1 MTSYDLNQIEATSG
15 RKARKKASTAARLL
29 QVAAL
34 AAVMVPLGS
43 VVVEASSIT
52 YTHTSTSGTY
62 FFNFGSESEPEPFD
76 FTLTFDQIT
85 QGDSFSVDVE
95 ASTTLSQSVPAGSVC
110 VPIAG
115 PGQCVDFAATT
126 TAVKPTDFDFYDVTV
141 LWSFPT
147 DSNFPN
153 TGGHQVE
160 LLESHAGGPFVNI
173 TIPGSYSAGAS
184 PLGDPG
190 ISGQSD
196 SFSHYTVVDAVPE
209 PATVA
214 LLGSGLAGLLMR
226 YRRRIS
232 RAS

>member
-1 MTSYDLNQIEATSG
+1 MPNDMNQIEATSQ
-15 RKARKKASTAARLL
+15 RKSRKKASTAVRLL

-34 AAVMVPLGS
+34 VAVMVPLGS
-43 VVVEASSIT
+43 VVAEASSLPFNPTLTSET
-52 YTHTSTSGTY
+52 YG
-62 FFNFGSESEPEPFD
+62 FDFGSGLFT
-76 FTLTFDQIT
+76 FTLAFDKVF
-85 QGDSFSVDVE
+85 DSFSVDVE
-95 ASTTLSQSVPAGSVC
+95 ASTTLAKPVPAGSVC

-115 PGQCVDFAATT
+115 LGQCVDFNATT

-147 DSNFPN
+147 DPNFPN
-153 TGGHQVE
+153 TGGHLVQ

-196 SFSHYTVVDAVPE
+196 TFSDYTVVDTTVPE
-209 PATVA
+209 PATVT

-226 YRRRIS
+226 YRRRSS